1 MGDKNKNIKR
11 LQQEKISKIGS
22 YLRQIRLEKNI
33 SLEAIA
39 QKTLIPYRLLQAIE
53 SGNIE
58 ELPELFYTRALIS
71 KFAKELD
78 VKEIKDLQ
86 TLQESPPDLSPPV
99 QATNKANNRWYF
111 PDFNVQIKQFHLYLL
126 YILVIIASVK
136 GITTLVERPIIIN
149 KIQVAKQIPLESP
162 VTINSPSPEP
172 STTLISQSEAP
183 QSAVVNITLKDR
195 CWLKVIVD
203 GKVEFEGTLP
213 KGTNRTWTGKEQ
225 VTIRA
230 GNAGGVFITFND
242 GQEKLLGK
250 PGQVEEVTYTVN

>member
-1 MGDKNKNIKR
+1 MGDKNKNIKP

-39 QKTLIPYRLLQAIE
+39 QKTLIPLRLLKAIE
-53 SGNIE
+53 SGDVE
-58 ELPELFYTRALIS
+58 ELPELFYTRALIG
-71 KFAKELD
+71 KFAKELG
-78 VKEIKDLQ
+78 VREIKD
-86 TLQESPPDLSPPV
+86 
-99 QATNKANNRWYF
+99 F
-111 PDFNVQIKQFHLYLL
+111 QIKQFHLYLL
-126 YILVIIASVK
+126 YILVIITSVK
-136 GITTLVERPIIIN
+136 GITTRVERPIIIN

>member
-1 MGDKNKNIKR
+1 MGDKNKKIEP

-22 YLRQIRLEKNI
+22 YLHQIRLEKNI
-33 SLEAIA
+33 SLETIA
-39 QKTLIPYRLLQAIE
+39 QKTLIPHRLLKAIE
-53 SGNIE
+53 SGTIE

-78 VKEIKDLQ
+78 IRDIKDLQ
-86 TLQESPPDLSPPV
+86 ALHENPAESSP
-99 QATNKANNRWYF
+99 QAKVANNRWYF
-111 PDFNVQIKQFHLYLL
+111 PNFQIKQFHLYLL
-126 YILVIIASVK
+126 YILVIITSVK

-162 VTINSPSPEP
+162 VTINSPSPEQ
-172 STTLISQSEAP
+172 STALVSQSDTP
-183 QSAVVNITLKDR
+183 QSAVVNVTLRDK

-213 KGTNRTWTGKEQ
+213 KGTNRTWTGKER